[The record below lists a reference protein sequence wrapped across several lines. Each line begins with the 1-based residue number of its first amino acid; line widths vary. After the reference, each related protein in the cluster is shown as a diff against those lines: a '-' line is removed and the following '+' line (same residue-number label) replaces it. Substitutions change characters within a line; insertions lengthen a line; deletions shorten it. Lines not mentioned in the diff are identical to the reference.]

1 MKMATNPYDSV
12 GKAVQTQ
19 ANKAQSQLQNGAQAS
34 VQQFVGDKLNT
45 GMGFIDSAIKNI
57 TSEVFN
63 ALGFAKQAR
72 SINLPSSE
80 TGKVDSKVGSGFEST
95 TRGSDWRVK
104 LSIPASP
111 QNMNANLLA
120 PLQKTG
126 GLCFPITPTIIISH
140 SANYNTLQPVHT
152 NYPFQIYENSQADD
166 IVITGEF
173 PVENAEDAKY
183 WIAAIQYLRSVTKM
197 FYGESSADAGS
208 PPPVVRLNGY
218 GDYIFNNVPVVIAN
232 FTVDLP
238 ADVDYIAAN
247 LDGKDVEGATSW
259 VPTNSQISVTLKPTF
274 SRRRTSE
281 FNLQKFVDG
290 EYISSGEGFI

>member
-1 MKMATNPYDSV
+1 MAENPKFGNENLGGSEIPFGSSTNTSPKTNNYDPSATRRGTLPLGAIPANDLNFV
-12 GKAVQTQ
+12 NADWGSQTD
-19 ANKAQSQLQNGAQAS
+19 L
-34 VQQFVGDKLNT
+34 
-45 GMGFIDSAIKNI
+45 
-57 TSEVFN
+57 
-63 ALGFAKQAR
+63 
-72 SINLPSSE
+72 
-80 TGKVDSKVGSGFEST
+80 
-95 TRGSDWRVK
+95 DWRVR
-104 LSIPASP
+104 LSLPANF
-111 QNMNANLLA
+111 QNSEVMA
-120 PLQKTG
+120 PLLETDG
-126 GLCFPITPTIIISH
+126 FMFPFTPQITMEHT
-140 SANYNTLQPVHT
+140 ANYNALHPTHS
-152 NYPFQIYENSQADD
+152 NYPFPAYQNSQVNALT
-166 IVITGEF
+166 IVGEF
-173 PVENAEDAKY
+173 FVETAEDAKY

-281 FNLQKFVDG
+281 FNLQKFVNG